1 MAVEKNIVMKEF
13 NGTDY
18 DTLYPKTI
26 GTQVDG
32 VFTSEQTL
40 TSDTLAKYQLSASAV
55 PDDVFAW
62 LGKYAQ
68 YWWRRRSVTKSYSIS
83 VATSGTTIF
92 TANGY
97 VDPNVVSYSD
107 AVSANENG
115 VFLVNPSTVTVRCG
129 TSGDGVT
136 VSNTLVGKYITNVL
150 GAGYTRP
157 STEVFLIGNEANF
170 SFNSGGNPQTK
181 QAYKVTSSE
190 TIEYGNWEY
199 VQSNNRNTYPD
210 GESFGYVVDLSHT
223 FNDVYITNA
232 YETRTIYYSSD
243 IGFDS
248 EGTPYLVGETSLSIN
263 YNSGTDIFNLLKG
276 KYIRNIWF
284 SNATSADIYFIPAEK
299 TVRPDNGY
307 VVANMAAKV
316 GSKFV
321 PLPPED
327 GYQYEYIGVPF
338 EKLPMASSVEIGSY
352 IGTGVYGQE
361 NPNTLT
367 FPQKPKLVIMGAYTG
382 GSNETDADGN
392 DYIIYFGITTRWDLQ
407 TIKGDLYFNATS
419 YDGNTMSWY
428 NTYLSNQQYN
438 IAGYKYYYIVIY

>member
-32 VFTSEQTL
+32 IFTSEQTL

-55 PDDVFAW
+55 PDDVFAF

-68 YWWRRRSVTKSYSIS
+68 YWWRRRSIIFEPN
-83 VATSGTTIF
+83 VATSETKIYF
-92 TANGY
+92 ANGY
-97 VDPNVVSYSD
+97 VDPNTVYYSTEIDSTSDGKPVLKNPQSLVVPAGTSSGALTILQNANLGGKYVTNILYRASVEVSD
-107 AVSANENG
+107 EVYLLPS
-115 VFLVNPSTVTVRCG
+115 NPSFQFD
-129 TSGDGVT
+129 SG
-136 VSNTLVGKYITNVL
+136 LP
-150 GAGYTRP
+150 YTIP
-157 STEVFLIGNEANF
+157 
-170 SFNSGGNPQTK
+170 
-181 QAYKVTSSE
+181 AYKVTLNK
-190 TIEYGNWEY
+190 TFGDWEY
-199 VQSNNRNTYPD
+199 VQSNNRNAYPD

-327 GYQYEYIGVPF
+327 GYEYEYIGVPF
-338 EKLPMASSVEIGSY
+338 DNLPMASSVEIGNY
-352 IGTGVYGQE
+352 AGTGTYGQN

-367 FPQKPKLVIMGAYTG
+367 FSKKPKLIILGPTNTG
-382 GSNETDADGN
+382 SSVTAGVDDTC
-392 DYIIYFGITTRWDLQ
+392 IILFEITTSFVFGSSDS
-407 TIKGDLYFNATS
+407 INHIS
-419 YDGNTMSWY
+419 YSENTMSWY
-428 NTYLSNQQYN
+428 NDKSATYQHNYQH
-438 IAGYKYYYIVIY
+438 YKYYYIVIY

>member
-32 VFTSEQTL
+32 IFTSEQTL
-40 TSDTLAKYQLSASAV
+40 TSNTLAKYQLSASAV
-55 PDDVFAW
+55 PDDVFAF

-68 YWWRRRSVTKSYSIS
+68 YWWRRRSIIFEPN
-83 VATSGTTIF
+83 VATSETRIYF
-92 TANGY
+92 ANGY
-97 VDPNVVSYSD
+97 VDPNTVYYSTEIDSTSDGKPVLKNPQSLVVPAGTSSGALTILQNANLGGKYVTNILYRASVEVSD
-107 AVSANENG
+107 EVYLLPS
-115 VFLVNPSTVTVRCG
+115 NPSFQFD
-129 TSGDGVT
+129 SG
-136 VSNTLVGKYITNVL
+136 LP
-150 GAGYTRP
+150 YTIP
-157 STEVFLIGNEANF
+157 
-170 SFNSGGNPQTK
+170 
-181 QAYKVTSSE
+181 AYKVTLNK
-190 TIEYGNWEY
+190 TFGDWEY
-199 VQSNNRNTYPD
+199 VQSNNRNAYPD

-284 SNATSADIYFIPAEK
+284 SNATSADIYFVPAEK

-327 GYQYEYIGVPF
+327 GYQYEYLGVPF
-338 EKLPMASSVEIGSY
+338 DNLPMASSVEIGNY
-352 IGTGVYGQE
+352 AGTGTYGQN

-367 FPQKPKLVIMGAYTG
+367 FSKKPKLIILGPTNTG
-382 GSNETDADGN
+382 GGSVTAGTDN
-392 DYIIYFGITTRWDLQ
+392 TCIILFGITTSFVFGSSDS
-407 TIKGDLYFNATS
+407 INHIS
-419 YDGNTMSWY
+419 YSENTMSWY
-428 NTYLSNQQYN
+428 NDNSATYQQNYQH
-438 IAGYKYYYIVIY
+438 YKYYYIVIY

>member
-55 PDDVFAW
+55 PDDVFSW

-68 YWWRRRSVTKSYSIS
+68 YWWRRRQPTTVYTTTESPSTKQVYIIYKPGSTSATRPINYSDSIS
-83 VATSGTTIF
+83 VDQSTGTISLVKPQT
-92 TANGY
+92 
-97 VDPNVVSYSD
+97 VDVSYSNRGSTID
-107 AVSANENG
+107 GTLAGKYVTN
-115 VFLVNPSTVTVRCG
+115 LYTDPSTVYKFATTPTYGRDTSRYSLYFG
-129 TSGDGVT
+129 SGDVT
-136 VSNTLVGKYITNVL
+136 VVSSVATP
-150 GAGYTRP
+150 GYTD
-157 STEVFLIGNEANF
+157 
-170 SFNSGGNPQTK
+170 
-181 QAYKVTSSE
+181 
-190 TIEYGNWEY
+190 WEY
-199 VQSNNRNTYPD
+199 VQSNNRNAYPD
-210 GESFGYVVDLSHT
+210 GESFGYVVDLSNT
-223 FNDVYITNA
+223 FTDVYITNA

-352 IGTGVYGQE
+352 AGTGTYGQN

-367 FPQKPKLVIMGAYTG
+367 FSKKPKLIILGPTNTG
-382 GSNETDADGN
+382 GGSVTAGTDN
-392 DYIIYFGITTRWDLQ
+392 TCIILFGITTGFVFGSSDS
-407 TIKGDLYFNATS
+407 INHIS
-419 YDGNTMSWY
+419 YSENTMSWY
-428 NTYLSNQQYN
+428 NDNSATYQQNYQK
-438 IAGYKYYYIVIY
+438 YKYYYIVIY

>member
-55 PDDVFAW
+55 PDDVFSW

-68 YWWRRRSVTKSYSIS
+68 YWWRRRSIIFEPN
-83 VATSGTTIF
+83 VATSGTRIYF
-92 TANGY
+92 ANGY
-97 VDPNVVSYSD
+97 VDPNTVYYSTEIDSTSDGKPVLKNPQSLVVPAGTSSGALTILQNANLGGKYVTNILYRSSVEVSD
-107 AVSANENG
+107 EVYLLPS
-115 VFLVNPSTVTVRCG
+115 NPSFQFDSGLPYTDTAYQVTFNK
-129 TSGDGVT
+129 TFGD
-136 VSNTLVGKYITNVL
+136 
-150 GAGYTRP
+150 
-157 STEVFLIGNEANF
+157 
-170 SFNSGGNPQTK
+170 
-181 QAYKVTSSE
+181 
-190 TIEYGNWEY
+190 WEY
-199 VQSNNRNTYPD
+199 VQSNNRNAYPD

-223 FNDVYITNA
+223 SNDVYITNA
-232 YETRTIYYSSD
+232 YETRTVYYSSD

-299 TVRPDNGY
+299 TVRSDNGY

-338 EKLPMASSVEIGSY
+338 DNLPMASSVEIGSY
-352 IGTGVYGQE
+352 AGTGTYGE
-361 NPNTLT
+361 ANPNSLT
-367 FPQKPKLVIMGAYTG
+367 FNCIPKIVYITNG
-382 GSNETDADGN
+382 GNSGMFLIN
-392 DYIIYFGITTRWDLQ
+392 
-407 TIKGDLYFNATS
+407 
-419 YDGNTMSWY
+419 DGNTVSYVGTGTHTIGYMVHCTFDGKSISWY
-428 NTYLSNQQYN
+428 TNDTDNAAYGPQSQGNASKNTYR
-438 IAGYKYYYIVIY
+438 YIVFG